1 MFLKLTRI
9 WPPDGPDAPE
19 EREDEVI
26 NTDKIR
32 TVSDFGGTSLRIEL
46 DGGEVVEAEALLD
59 DFISIVGAK
68 SLPGPWDDQN

>member
-1 MFLKLTRI
+1 MFLKLKRFKTDDHVEKE
-9 WPPDGPDAPE
+9 PY
-19 EREDEVI
+19 VI

-32 TVSDFGGTSLRIEL
+32 AVSDPWDCELRIEL